1 MRLIDADGVMEEI
14 KINKLLSREPATK
27 RCIEIIENATT
38 YVVPPNYDVDKVVEQ
53 LRKRIIVAEKAIVKP
68 PADKLDEIAN
78 DTAEAFIEAYKDAIE
93 IVKAGG
99 VDE

>member
-38 YVVPPNYDVDKVVEQ
+38 YAVPPNYDVDKVVRQ
-53 LRKRIIVAEKAIVKP
+53 LEG
-68 PADKLDEIAN
+68 EIELRV
-78 DTAEAFIEAYKDAIE
+78 TQYPLHGRYIKKSRAIE
-93 IVKAGG
+93 IVKEGG
-99 VDE
+99 ADE